1 MPPFVSIYRSGER
14 IAQMQEDAGMERSCN
29 GWIGL
34 VLSFFAGLYSL
45 YYQYE
50 LNRIWARLGN
60 PQEGSLVALPVGAA
74 VPASTPDGV
83 PDGPAHG
90 TPNGTAAGEA
100 QAARSGGAP
109 GLRSDES
116 TKNGPEDGSSAGA

>member
-1 MPPFVSIYRSGER
+1 
-14 IAQMQEDAGMERSCN
+14 MERSCN
-29 GWIGL
+29 GLIGL

-90 TPNGTAAGEA
+90 APNGTAAGEA